1 MLYVCY
7 DEIITIL
14 FQSYNVS
21 RIDNF
26 DQNRIRRVHESANE
40 KINRLDCNLGKPLRN
55 ELIFKP
61 KMQKRNSSL
70 VNLLYNVYNKRRSS
84 ANICFVDFKFFCLDK
99 YSWLGHVTSWTAIFE
114 TLSKW
119 VKNCNFNFGWKR
131 WLESWFSRY
140 LDIKS
145 CKARDF
151 HTQFVILIVT

>member
-55 ELIFKP
+55 ELIFKL
-61 KMQKRNSSL
+61 KLQKRNSSL
-70 VNLLYNVYNKRRSS
+70 VNLLYNVYESPHS
-84 ANICFVDFKFFCLDK
+84 EVGQVDLAQIAFYEVFR
-99 YSWLGHVTSWTAIFE
+99 
-114 TLSKW
+114 
-119 VKNCNFNFGWKR
+119 NCM
-131 WLESWFSRY
+131 
-140 LDIKS
+140 
-145 CKARDF
+145 
-151 HTQFVILIVT
+151 